1 MKKLLKIIFL
11 FSSFLVL
18 TTFSTNSYFS
28 DSVTVSGNTFQ
39 AGEWPTGPDWQ
50 NIVASDSQSKGPFMP
65 AMAYGNG
72 RFGIIFYDSRD
83 GNNELYFSLIN
94 GNGDKIGA
102 DFRVTNDP
110 GDSFDPS
117 IVWNG
122 NDFGIIW
129 YESWQIFF
137 ARISNEGVII
147 QSKTLIASGVHSSVV
162 WNPATEQYGLTWW
175 GDADSV
181 PGTKFVRLDIN
192 GNIVGNI
199 ITLNS
204 VNDGGYYRPRI
215 ATSGNDYGV
224 SWIGNRTGNP
234 EVIFASVDNNGAKKS
249 NDIQLT
255 NLGYQL
261 VWQITWDG
269 NNYTMIT
276 VGNLG
281 TALIKVNA
289 NGGSMQIHPLAEITI
304 GSNFGI
310 TWYSN
315 RYVLSFQSNIFSAS
329 GSDIVKAEYNQ
340 NGVIVSGLKQI
351 STIAGY
357 NYYPSNFV
365 YTGNRLAV
373 AWVSDLWGPNQKIYF
388 AQGID

>member
-11 FSSFLVL
+11 FSSLLVL

-28 DSVTVSGNTFQ
+28 DRVTVSDNTFQ

-72 RFGIIFYDSRD
+72 RFGIIFYDSRG

-137 ARISNEGVII
+137 ARISSDGVII
-147 QSKTLIASGVHSSVV
+147 QDKTLVAGGVHPSVA

-175 GDADSV
+175 GD
-181 PGTKFVRLDIN
+181 GTKFVRLDIN
-192 GNIVGNI
+192 GNIVGDI

-204 VNDGGYYRPRI
+204 VFDGGYYRPRI
-215 ATSGNDYGV
+215 TTSGNNYGIT
-224 SWIGNRTGNP
+224 WGGYRTGNP
-234 EVIFASVDNNGAKKS
+234 EVCFSIVNKNGEKIGDDKLATS
-249 NDIQLT
+249 TGNEVPWT
-255 NLGYQL
+255 
-261 VWQITWDG
+261 ITWNDHEYAIVTQG
-269 NNYTMIT
+269 NSGISLLRIDESKNILEFKPLPGGFSFAHSRYF
-276 VGNLG
+276 NL
-281 TALIKVNA
+281 AWA
-289 NGGSMQIHPLAEITI
+289 DD
-304 GSNFGI
+304 
-310 TWYSN
+310 
-315 RYVLSFQSNIFSAS
+315 RYLLSFVDMLVPSDADIFIAQYDRF
-329 GSDIVKAEYNQ
+329 GNMVKDFY
-340 NGVIVSGLKQI
+340 QI
-351 STIAGY
+351 STSE
-357 NYYPSNFV
+357 NHDYYP
-365 YTGNRLAV
+365 GNIVLVGKRAALP
-373 AWVSDLWGPNQKIYF
+373 WVFDLWGPNQKIYF